1 MQQQPSSL
9 TESSGLPSGV
19 YSPHAPA
26 QRRHDAAVDDGHM
39 LPSRRL
45 ARGLGWFSIGLG
57 LAQLLAPRLMARA
70 TGLHGHEA
78 LVKGYGW
85 REIATGA
92 GLLFAKDPTPW
103 LWGRVAGDALDL
115 ATLGSRAVAGNDA
128 QRARALSSMV
138 AVAGVTALDVA
149 CATAVP
155 KAQAVRQARASHD
168 YSDRSGLPQDPECM
182 RGAALA
188 SFEMPAD
195 MRIPDALRPYTLH

>member
-1 MQQQPSSL
+1 MDQQQSSL
-9 TESSGLPSGV
+9 AESGVPSGV

-57 LAQLLAPRLMARA
+57 LAEVLMPRLMGRA
-70 TGLHGHEA
+70 TGLHGRDA
-78 LVKGYGW
+78 LVKAYGW
-85 REIATGA
+85 REVAVGV
-92 GLLFAKDPTPW
+92 GLLFSKNPTPW
-103 LWGRVAGDALDL
+103 LWARVAGDALDL
-115 ATLGSRAVAGNDA
+115 ATLGTRAASGDDTQRTRAVSA
-128 QRARALSSMV
+128 MV

-155 KAQAVRQARASHD
+155 RAQAMRQAQSQHD

-182 RGAALA
+182 RGAALS
-188 SFEMPAD
+188 SFEMPDD
-195 MRIPDALRPYTLH
+195 MRTPEALRPYLLH

>member
-1 MQQQPSSL
+1 MDEQQRSL
-9 TESSGLPSGV
+9 AESGVPSGV
-19 YSPHAPA
+19 YSPHASA
-26 QRRHDAAVDDGHM
+26 QRRHDARVDEGHR

-57 LAQLLAPRLMARA
+57 LAEVLMPRLMARA
-70 TGLHGHEA
+70 TGLHGREE
-78 LVKGYGW
+78 LVQAYGW
-85 REIATGA
+85 REVAVGV
-92 GLLFAKDPTPW
+92 GLLLSRNPTPW

-115 ATLGSRAVAGNDA
+115 ATLGTRAVSGDEV
-128 QRARALSSMV
+128 QRGRAVSALV

-155 KAQAVRQARASHD
+155 RAQAVRQAQATHD

-195 MRIPDALRPYTLH
+195 MRTPEALRPYTLH